1 MHVVSIMM
9 PTFGGGRVERSGIR
23 SLSSQKDGDDSR
35 FTLGF
40 LDNAEQIR
48 QRKGTISSPSP
59 QNK

>member
-23 SLSSQKDGDDSR
+23 SLSSQEDGDNIR
-35 FTLGF
+35 FPLGF
-40 LDNAEQIR
+40 LNNAEQIR
-48 QRKGTISSPSP
+48 QRKATISPSSP